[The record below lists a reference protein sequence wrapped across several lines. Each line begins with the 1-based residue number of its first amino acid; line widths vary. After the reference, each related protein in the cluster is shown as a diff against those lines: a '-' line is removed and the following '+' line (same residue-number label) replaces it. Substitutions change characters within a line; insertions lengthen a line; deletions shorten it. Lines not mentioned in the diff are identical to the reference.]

1 MNAFTLNEIELNL
14 EITLLNV
21 NEIILLSSAR
31 LNFHRVENPFKYWNR
46 NWGHSEHFYGISRAY
61 RKTTSI

>member
-31 LNFHRVENPFKYWNR
+31 LDFHRVENPFKYWNR
-46 NWGHSEHFYGISRAY
+46 NW
-61 RKTTSI
+61 